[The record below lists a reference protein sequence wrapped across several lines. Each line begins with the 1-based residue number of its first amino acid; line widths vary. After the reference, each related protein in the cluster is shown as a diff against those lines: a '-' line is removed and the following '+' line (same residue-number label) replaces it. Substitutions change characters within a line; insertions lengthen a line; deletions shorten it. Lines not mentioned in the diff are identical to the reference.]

1 MPGQRRATLGL
12 APALPLIVLVVVI
25 FWALAAVL
33 MLTGT
38 LVNAREIK
46 DTVPVI
52 NSQVT
57 PIDKDLDNVKRA
69 RETTQIT
76 KRIDAAA
83 KPLSGQADRI
93 LVEAASIDGRVGS
106 ILGNAV
112 SINETVNA
120 INGNVRAINGKVS
133 AINSS
138 VASINDAVRS
148 IEGRVLT
155 INRTVSSIDG
165 RVAAITS
172 GVGSIG
178 RRVGPVGARG
188 GGSIKASVGRIL
200 TSFRRLEPETRSIDS
215 GVAGINRRA
224 SRGINGVRAL
234 KSDFVPIAE
243 LVGSPL
249 MGAGAH
255 SSIGPG
261 SIHAHAN
268 GIDCSK
274 LINLFGNTQSYC
286 NQ

>member
-1 MPGQRRATLGL
+1 MGTRRATLGL

-52 NSQVT
+52 NKQVT
-57 PIDKDLDNVKRA
+57 PIDKDVDNVKLA
-69 RETTQIT
+69 QKTIQIT
-76 KRIDAAA
+76 KRIDTVA
-83 KPLSGQADRI
+83 KPLTGQADRI
-93 LVEAASIDGRVGS
+93 LTEAASIDGRVGS
-106 ILGNAV
+106 ILGTAV
-112 SINETVNA
+112 SINETVKSINA
-120 INGNVRAINGKVS
+120 NARSINGKVS

-138 VASINDAVRS
+138 VVSINDTVES
-148 IEGRVLT
+148 IEGRALT
-155 INRTVSSIDG
+155 INRTVTTIDD
-165 RVAAITS
+165 RVASITA

-178 RRVGPVGARG
+178 RRVGPVGATDR
-188 GGSIKASVGRIL
+188 SIKGSVGRIFGN
-200 TSFRRLEPETRSIDS
+200 FRRLEPETRSIDN
-215 GVAGINRRA
+215 GVAAINRRA

-234 KSDFVPIAE
+234 KSDFVPIAA

-249 MGAGAH
+249 MGPGAH

-286 NQ
+286 QN